1 MPDSILK
8 KPGRLTDEEMAAMRE
23 HPTRGY
29 EIMQQEELRWLLRAE
44 LPALL
49 EHHERLDGR
58 GYPNG
63 LQGDQIHEIGRIV
76 AVADVFDALTSDRPY
91 RAGMAFEEAFGILRR
106 ASGTELDAVCVEA
119 LWRARQKGRVLMQR
133 ETRRIVLSFEF

>member
-1 MPDSILK
+1 M
-8 KPGRLTDEEMAAMRE
+8 EEMRQ
-23 HPTRGY
+23 HPTKGY
-29 EIMQQEELRWLLRAE
+29 EIMQQEELRWLLRDE

-63 LQGDQIHEIGRIV
+63 LKGEQIHEIGRIV

-91 RAGMAFEEAFGILRR
+91 RAGMSVERSWRIEIMAIANSFQPSRR
-106 ASGTELDAVCVEA
+106 ASSGRTKVEGEPDTPA
-119 LWRARQKGRVLMQR
+119 PGEVRCGRSSAARSR
-133 ETRRIVLSFEF
+133 